1 MVARQ
6 QNVRRK
12 LNPIRSEF
20 NGKNVLL
27 VDDSIVRGTTSS
39 QIVQIA
45 RYGVISVPSRC
56 LRLGWLTA

>member
-1 MVARQ
+1 MP

-20 NGKNVLL
+20 NGKNILL

-45 RYGVISVPSRC
+45 RYGCHNCAIDYAKRI
-56 LRLGWLTA
+56 G